1 MNARSDLKLP
11 FDQATWP
18 LVRRLF
24 RDGVRPHL
32 GRLALA
38 VVCMAL
44 AAAATAASAWLM
56 EPTLD
61 QVFLKKNAAMLWPVG
76 LAVLSVFAVKGIA
89 TYGQA
94 VLINYIGQRI
104 VADYQDRLYQHVMRL
119 DVGFFHETP
128 PGTLI
133 SRFTNDANTLRL
145 AVSKTLTGFGGDT
158 LKLVFL
164 IALIFY
170 QDWRLAIIAFFVFP
184 AAVLPIVQLGRRMRR
199 VSENT
204 QEEMARL
211 SNRLK
216 ETFEGVRH
224 VKAYGMEDYESR
236 QVRSSVDTIFSLIQR
251 AVRVRAAAHPI
262 METLGG
268 AAIAAVILYGGYRV
282 IHGSTSPGTFF
293 SFITALLMAYQ
304 PLKNLANLNANLQE
318 GLAAAA
324 RLFAIQ
330 DHKASIV
337 DAPDALPLQV
347 SDGAIHFQSVDFAY
361 HPGASVLHGLS
372 LDVAPGGKTAL
383 VGPSGAGKSTILNL
397 IPRFF
402 DPDAGRILIDGQDI
416 SSVTLESLRGAVGLV
431 SQETALF
438 DDSVRA
444 NIAYGRP
451 SATDE
456 EVAEAARLASAD
468 DFIEALP
475 DGYNTQVGSLGA
487 KLSGGQRQRLVIAR
501 AILKNAPILLLDEAT
516 SALDSE
522 SELRVQAALNNLM
535 RDRTTV
541 VIAHR
546 LSTVLNADMIHV
558 VENGRVVE
566 SGRHAA
572 LLERGGA
579 YARLYALQFAGEET
593 AEEAGVPGIAA
604 GAHG

>member
-1 MNARSDLKLP
+1 MNAKSNRILP

-32 GRLALA
+32 GRLAVA
-38 VVCMAL
+38 VLCMAL
-44 AAAATAASAWLM
+44 AAGATAASAWLM

-61 QVFLKKNAAMLWPVG
+61 QVFLKRNAAMLWPVG
-76 LAVLSVFAVKGIA
+76 LAVLTVFAIKGVA

-94 VLINYIGQRI
+94 VLINHIGQRI
-104 VADYQDRLYQHVMRL
+104 VADYQDRLFRHVIHL
-119 DVGFFHETP
+119 DVGFFHEMP

-133 SRFTNDANTLRL
+133 SRFTHDANTLRL

-164 IALIFY
+164 IGLIFY
-170 QDWRLAIIAFFVFP
+170 QDWQLAIIAFFVFP

-224 VKAYGMEDYESR
+224 VKAYGMESYEAGR
-236 QVRSSVDTIFSLIQR
+236 VRRSVDAIFGLIQR
-251 AVRVRAAAHPI
+251 AVRVRSAAHPI

-268 AAIAAVILYGGYRV
+268 AAIASVILYGGFRV
-282 IHGSTSPGTFF
+282 IEGDTSPGTFF

-318 GLAAAA
+318 GLAAAQ

-330 DHKASIV
+330 DLQAAIV
-337 DAPDALPLQV
+337 DAPDATPLTV
-347 SDGAIHFQSVDFAY
+347 REGAIRFEAVGFAY
-361 HPGASVLHGLS
+361 HPGAAVLNDLT
-372 LDVAPGGKTAL
+372 LDVVPGGKTAL

-402 DPDAGRILIDGQDI
+402 DPDTGRVLIDGQDI
-416 SSVTLESLRGAVGLV
+416 SAVTLASLRGAIGLV

-438 DDSVRA
+438 DDTVRA

-451 SATDE
+451 DATDA

-468 DFIEALP
+468 DFIAALP
-475 DGYNTQVGSLGA
+475 DGYETEVGSHGA

-546 LSTVLNADMIHV
+546 LSTVLNADIIHV
-558 VENGRVVE
+558 IEAGRILE
-566 SGRHAA
+566 SGRHSE

-579 YARLYALQFAGEET
+579 YARLYALQFASDT
-593 AEEAGVPGIAA
+593 AEDEAGAPGIAA
-604 GAHG
+604 GVHG